1 MVENTSIAKA
11 LIDCVS
17 RYAIR
22 ALFMGAPRSS
32 FTRLFKA
39 ADVPSCVLKGAP
51 DFCNIYI
58 ISRGKL
64 SSMRAASRP
73 LPTTLPAVERPLH
86 NLNDGVEND
95 MSPLDRPRASD
106 NSGLYEELDLNA
118 SFAGSGRPS
127 TSSSILSFYESL
139 GSEMVHRRAKSSDFD
154 NRSFER
160 TLSMINM
167 EDMEDKIRRL
177 ELELKHTMDNY
188 HAACEEAFI
197 AKQKARELQYWKMG
211 EEQRLEAAIAA
222 ERAALL
228 IAEKEREKSKAAVEA
243 AEAAERAV
251 ELEAHKRAD
260 AEKKALREAE
270 EKKKVLDA
278 LGHASILFRYQSLFH
293 FLFLLALFF
302 FVYGLEKKLS

>member
-1 MVENTSIAKA
+1 
-11 LIDCVS
+11 
-17 RYAIR
+17 
-22 ALFMGAPRSS
+22 
-32 FTRLFKA
+32 
-39 ADVPSCVLKGAP
+39 
-51 DFCNIYI
+51 
-58 ISRGKL
+58 
-64 SSMRAASRP
+64 
-73 LPTTLPAVERPLH
+73 
-86 NLNDGVEND
+86 
-95 MSPLDRPRASD
+95 
-106 NSGLYEELDLNA
+106 
-118 SFAGSGRPS
+118 
-127 TSSSILSFYESL
+127 
-139 GSEMVHRRAKSSDFD
+139 
-154 NRSFER
+154 
-160 TLSMINM
+160 
-167 EDMEDKIRRL
+167 
-177 ELELKHTMDNY
+177 
-188 HAACEEAFI
+188 
-197 AKQKARELQYWKMG
+197 MG